1 MPEVMSC
8 EGDRWYVVNHIPI
21 SASRQKTAECEAEQ
35 FARLAG
41 CRLTVFAPTFIR
53 MVKGKEKVRMRES
66 RLLFHYVF
74 VKGMPADV
82 RALCV
87 APNGFSLIKDR
98 AAEGGYLTIPAR
110 AVEAFMAIARLYH
123 NEVPCFALSDID
135 LEQGD
140 EVEVV
145 AGDFPG
151 LRGTYMPRRGG
162 RSGHLLIEVTQS
174 LAAVVYDIR
183 AEYVRVLK
191 FAKGSRRP
199 NDQMDAVVPKLYKAM
214 RLYAAGAPLGATDA
228 APLIVFSRRM
238 GGVKL
243 DTPKMNARLQVILL
257 AISRLL
263 GDREGAARA
272 EEKLARYAPALTNPA
287 TRAFAHLC
295 DAVLTRTPSLLTE
308 GYKLLENMQIKI
320 VSSYQYALLE
330 ECRYY
335 MPLL

>member
-1 MPEVMSC
+1 M
-8 EGDRWYVVNHIPI
+8 
-21 SASRQKTAECEAEQ
+21 
-35 FARLAG
+35 
-41 CRLTVFAPTFIR
+41 
-53 MVKGKEKVRMRES
+53 
-66 RLLFHYVF
+66 
-74 VKGMPADV
+74 
-82 RALCV
+82 
-87 APNGFSLIKDR
+87 
-98 AAEGGYLTIPAR
+98 
-110 AVEAFMAIARLYH
+110 
-123 NEVPCFALSDID
+123 
-135 LEQGD
+135 
-140 EVEVV
+140 
-145 AGDFPG
+145 
-151 LRGTYMPRRGG
+151 
-162 RSGHLLIEVTQS
+162 
-174 LAAVVYDIR
+174 VYDIR

-214 RLYAAGAPLGATDA
+214 RLYAAGTPLGATDA

-308 GYKLLENMQIKI
+308 GYKLWEMESVNDRLNTSSSSIASLWSEYSHYINREPKI
-320 VSSYQYALLE
+320 TSVAE
-330 ECRYY
+330 
-335 MPLL
+335 